1 MSGDNIQE
9 VNLVPD
15 NINLVAKA
23 EIDIAIAT
31 AKKYP
36 RSLERFRQYA
46 LTNVTLSESVAKEC
60 IYALPRDGKVIEG
73 PSVRFAEV
81 LVNNWGNCRAGAR
94 VVDESNDFITAQ
106 GVFHDMESN
115 SMITFEV
122 KRRIVDKYGKR
133 YKMDMIGMTAN
144 AACSIALRNA
154 VLKGVPKAFWADI
167 YAAARK
173 VVMGDVKTLENRRS
187 DAIIAFQAYG
197 LKPEQ
202 IFEII
207 GVRGKSDINL
217 EHMVVLQGM
226 FTALKDGDTTAED
239 LLGKAQSASAEKAP
253 GQGAKSKLDQ
263 FSSKPTTDPKKEET
277 KANSETGEIE

>member
-1 MSGDNIQE
+1 MSGDNVQE
-9 VNLVPD
+9 VTQVLENLNLV
-15 NINLVAKA
+15 VKA
-23 EIDIAIAT
+23 EIDMAIAT

-46 LTNVTLSESVAKEC
+46 MTNVTLSESVAKEC

-73 PSVRFAEV
+73 ASVRFAEV

-94 VVDESNDFITAQ
+94 VTDESNDFITAQ

-133 YKMDMIGMTAN
+133 YKPDMIGMTAN
-144 AACSIALRNA
+144 AACAIALRNA
-154 VLKGVPKAFWADI
+154 VLRGIPKAFWVDI
-167 YAAARK
+167 FDAARK
-173 VVMGDVKTLENRRS
+173 IVMGDVKTLENRRS
-187 DAIIAFQAYG
+187 DALIAFQAYG
-197 LKPEQ
+197 LKPEN

-239 LLGKAQSASAEKAP
+239 LLGKVQSAAAEKTS
-253 GQGAKSKLDQ
+253 GQGAKTKLDQ
-263 FSSKPTTDPKKEET
+263 FSSKPTIDPKKEEI
-277 KANSETGEIE
+277 KSNSETGEIE